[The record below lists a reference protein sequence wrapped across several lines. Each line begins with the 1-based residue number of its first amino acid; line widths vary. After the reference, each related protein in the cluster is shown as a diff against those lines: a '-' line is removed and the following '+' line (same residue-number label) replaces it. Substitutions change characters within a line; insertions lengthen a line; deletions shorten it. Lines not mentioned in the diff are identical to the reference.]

1 MTFRPAGVL
10 GMETADGTIVP
21 VLDLRTQ
28 SSSRMVFTTI
38 KDRQSKALFDFY
50 YREEGCSG
58 WRYLDSLP
66 LNHIPPA
73 GAGEPDLSVK
83 TQVDGQG
90 NLSLQIHD
98 PALPQPSLFV
108 LRAEILGRIGG
119 KSEER
124 PVLGGSTP
132 GAADRRAGQ
141 KRSSAPPPPTAPEPS
156 RRKGG
161 AGRLVLPV
169 LALAALFLL
178 VWLLLFDRDPVSS
191 RLQRGGERGPGSG
204 EGRRS
209 AATVEARP
217 VERTEEAAAEPV
229 VREGGP
235 KEEGSAGFS
244 AELRRGA
251 ATVQGQQGQ
260 KSALAGEG
268 GDTTEYL
275 VTWGDTLWRITER
288 FISDP
293 DLIIAGET
301 LVLPSLLEEE
311 RRSNSEEQPIRRR
324 Y

>member
-10 GMETADGTIVP
+10 GLETADGTIVP

-108 LRAEILGRIGG
+108 LRAEILG
-119 KSEER
+119 
-124 PVLGGSTP
+124 
-132 GAADRRAGQ
+132 
-141 KRSSAPPPPTAPEPS
+141 PEPS

-288 FISDP
+288 FYGYREIYPALADANRISDP